1 MVALARSG
9 WLVLLAVMLITST
22 FWPRAA
28 LADWSAEISRE
39 LGRLKVTVWGDVEDG
54 RAVYAT
60 CDTARNALLAFIV
73 PSTDPM
79 LSAAGMTLSFAF
91 PGGARWTSPT
101 SLYRYDNDFV
111 AVGYANANDVPAIV
125 NALASARDNVRIG
138 LTAAGSPARTWS
150 ADVRGSSAA
159 ARKFLDNCFAT
170 N

>member
-1 MVALARSG
+1 MVALGRDSWRALAMVLIASG
-9 WLVLLAVMLITST
+9 S
-22 FWPRAA
+22 FPRAA

-54 RAVYAT
+54 RAIYAT
-60 CDTARNALLAFIV
+60 CDTGRNALLAFIV

-79 LSAAGMTLSFAF
+79 LTATGMTLSFAF
-91 PGGARWTSPT
+91 AGGARWTSPT

-125 NALASARDNVRIG
+125 NALAKAREDVRIG
-138 LTAAGSPARTWS
+138 LTVGGQARTWT
-150 ADVRGSSAA
+150 ADATGSTAA